1 MGSFIYNDD
10 LPPEKLSN
18 FGYQD
23 RPAAYKIE
31 LKELKELKTN
41 GGRCQT
47 R

>member
-18 FGYQD
+18 FGYEQ

-31 LKELKELKTN
+31 IKELTN
-41 GGRCQT
+41 MEENVRQDKF
-47 R
+47 